1 MILFNAT
8 SSRRKWYLVQMCL
21 VFDDSA
27 VVPEELRCCPRTS
40 AQKKTG
46 ETLIH
51 STNQTDIRVLGWR
64 MLVRHTPIR
73 MTRVQPTVVSSRSRS
88 LVLLHTCTRNLYGTR
103 IVGIVC
109 GLHRNI
115 REDYNASIT
124 SHRDPAFP

>member
-46 ETLIH
+46 ETLIR
-51 STNQTDIRVLGWR
+51 STNQTDTSYTASWLAFAS
-64 MLVRHTPIR
+64 PIYSDSHDESA
-73 MTRVQPTVVSSRSRS
+73 TIGCFFE
-88 LVLLHTCTRNLYGTR
+88 LHVTGP
-103 IVGIVC
+103 
-109 GLHRNI
+109 
-115 REDYNASIT
+115 
-124 SHRDPAFP
+124 PANMYK